1 MTYNHYHQHHSPSF
15 RMGRSVS
22 NSNPSL
28 DRLNGTNNGIFNN
41 NSVGSGGGG
50 GINNNNNN
58 NGHGASD
65 VHVEYEVSVPIVP
78 SFRHTPYHSLWNLH
92 EW

>member
-1 MTYNHYHQHHSPSF
+1 MTYNHYHQHHTPFF

-28 DRLNGTNNGIFNN
+28 DRLNGTGGGFGNNSINNG
-41 NSVGSGGGG
+41 GSGGGG
-50 GINNNNNN
+50 NGINN
-58 NGHGASD
+58 NGHGAND

>member
-1 MTYNHYHQHHSPSF
+1 MTYNHYHQHHSPTF
-15 RMGRSVS
+15 GMGRSVS

-28 DRLNGTNNGIFNN
+28 DRLNGSNGTFSN
-41 NSVGSGGGG
+41 NSISGGGG
-50 GINNNNNN
+50 GINNNN
-58 NGHGASD
+58 GHGTND